1 MTQTQATRLAQIQR
15 TPKAQLARIHV
26 ANGGQMGL
34 ATYLKWRKD
43 ELVNIVAEDEGI
55 DPWSA

>member
-1 MTQTQATRLAQIQR
+1 MTDTLTRIREIQAMPKDRLAR
-15 TPKAQLARIHV
+15 MHV

-43 ELVNIVAEDEGI
+43 ELVNIVLEDEGI

>member
-1 MTQTQATRLAQIQR
+1 MTRIQQIEK
-15 TPKAQLARIHV
+15 TPKAELARMHV

-43 ELVNIVAEDEGI
+43 ELVRAVLEDEGI

>member
-1 MTQTQATRLAQIQR
+1 MTSTLTRIREIQRMPKDRLAR
-15 TPKAQLARIHV
+15 MHV

-43 ELVNIVAEDEGI
+43 ELVNIVLEDEGI